1 MSLRVVL
8 LASVVACSAM
18 TVYNPPNAG
27 VALDAVEKALKN
39 IVNSPNLAKG
49 QLDQAKKVAADV
61 EKTVAELESPEGKK
75 LSKEAKAAKVT
86 ASIKE
91 LQALQSDWQKNTAQ
105 NVAKRKEE
113 LMKQLKEKEAEL
125 AKDNKMLKVIKLEKQ
140 LAEKKLALQKLV
152 EMKNEKAAAQD
163 MQKKQAAQQ
172 EMVANLLKA
181 AKSLQASKGAPA
193 KDSKKDS
200 KAATLKGVQTFLEGR
215 IKEVSGSISKLDAA
229 EKKRE
234 AEIKAAVGAKV
245 PSNGKTDALD
255 KGKRLL
261 NVLLKK
267 EQRNFKKAQ
276 ATLKNELHELTG
288 AVTAIK
294 KGDGTALAKVMN
306 HMQGEMKALQAK
318 SQKFLY

>member
-1 MSLRVVL
+1 MSLRLVL
-8 LASVVACSAM
+8 LASVVACSAV

-27 VALDAVEKALKN
+27 VALDAVENALKN

-61 EKTVAELESPEGKK
+61 EKTVAELESPAGKK
-75 LSKEAKAAKVT
+75 LSKEAKAAKVS

-91 LQALQSDWQKNTAQ
+91 LQDLQSDWQKNTAN

-140 LAEKKLALQKLV
+140 LAEKKLALEKLV

-181 AKSLQASKGAPA
+181 VGSLKASKSAPA
-193 KDSKKDS
+193 KDS

-215 IKEVSGSISKLDAA
+215 IKDVSGSISKLDAA

-234 AEIKAAVGAKV
+234 EEIKAAVGAKV
-245 PSNGKTDALD
+245 PSNGKKDDALD
-255 KGKRLL
+255 KGKKLL

-294 KGDGTALAKVMN
+294 KGDGSALAKVMN